1 MKRNLRHII
10 ISAAAAMATLTSC
23 GPFYPSVSVGADLYG
38 DDYYNG
44 YNVGPGFD
52 YTLNTPPPPPPGL
65 YPNPGFR
72 PQPQRPAPPQP
83 NPPANT
89 PPSSPGNRPGG
100 GQPGF
105 NPGSQSGS
113 NNPNS
118 RPQNG
123 GFRGNH
129 Q

>member
-10 ISAAAAMATLTSC
+10 ISAATALVTLTSC

-44 YNVGPGFD
+44 YNVGPSFD
-52 YTLNTPPPPPPGL
+52 YTLNTPPPPVYLPAPDYQPLPP
-65 YPNPGFR
+65 PR
-72 PQPQRPAPPQP
+72 PQPPVNVPPQ
-83 NPPANT
+83 
-89 PPSSPGNRPGG
+89 SPGNRPGG

-105 NPGSQSGS
+105 NPGPSSGS

>member
-1 MKRNLRHII
+1 MRRNLKHII
-10 ISAAAAMATLTSC
+10 FVLALAAATALTSC

-44 YNVGPGFD
+44 YNAGPGFD

-65 YPNPGFR
+65 YPGPGFR
-72 PQPQRPAPPQP
+72 PQPQRPAPPV
-83 NPPANT
+83 NT
-89 PPSSPGNRPGG
+89 PPPPSGNRPGG

-105 NPGSQSGS
+105 NPGGSQSGS